1 MQVWSKRYNNMDN
14 MNCMISRRHFSALAG
29 ASLAMATVPSL
40 AQNGRPKLALVLGAG
55 SARGFAHIGVIKAL
69 DAAGIKPDLIVGASA
84 GSVIGVFYAAGYTG
98 LQMEEVAMKV
108 RDADVIDAASN
119 TKRGLI
125 GGEALQKLINNFVKD
140 KPIEALKTPFI
151 AMATNLRTGDSVP
164 LRLGDAGQ
172 AVRASSSMP
181 GIFLPTMIGGME
193 LVDGAISSPLPVTVA
208 RQMGAETV
216 VAIDVGAAPQ
226 NANAAGI
233 YEIVMQSFEIM
244 GLSISKLEGQ
254 KADVLIKPNVGGFSG
269 SDFGNRAQF
278 IAAGFTAGQ
287 RAIEQIKMAQNSNYK
302 KRK

>member
-1 MQVWSKRYNNMDN
+1 MLN
-14 MNCMISRRHFSALAG
+14 RRLFTSALGG
-29 ASLAMATVPSL
+29 AIAAVSSASF
-40 AQNGRPKLALVLGAG
+40 AQSGARPKLALVLGAG

-69 DAAGIKPDLIVGASA
+69 DAAGIRPDLIVGASA

-98 LQMEEVAMKV
+98 AQMEDVAMKV
-108 RDADVIDAASN
+108 RDADVIDNASN

-125 GGEALQKLINNFVKD
+125 AGEALQKLINNFVKD

-151 AMATNLRTGDSVP
+151 ATATNLKTGDLIQLKS
-164 LRLGDAGQ
+164 GDAGQ

-181 GIFLPTMIGGME
+181 GVFLPMTLNNME

-216 VAIDVGAAPQ
+216 IAVDVGAAPQ
-226 NANAAGI
+226 NAHAAGI

-244 GLSISKLEGQ
+244 GLSLAKLEGQ
-254 KADVLIKPNVGGFSG
+254 KADVLIKPNVAAFSG
-269 SDFGNRAQF
+269 SDFSNRAQL
-278 IAAGFTAGQ
+278 IAAGYVAGQ
-287 RAIEQIKMAQNSNYK
+287 RAVEQIRMAQNGGR

>member
-1 MQVWSKRYNNMDN
+1 
-14 MNCMISRRHFSALAG
+14 MISRRHFSALVG
-29 ASLAMATVPSL
+29 ASLATAAAPSL

-119 TKRGLI
+119 TKRGLV

-140 KPIEALKTPFI
+140 KPIEALKIPFI

>member
-1 MQVWSKRYNNMDN
+1 
-14 MNCMISRRHFSALAG
+14 MISRRHFSALVG
-29 ASLAMATVPSL
+29 ASLATAAAPSL

-119 TKRGLI
+119 TKRGLV

>member
-1 MQVWSKRYNNMDN
+1 
-14 MNCMISRRHFSALAG
+14 MISRRHFSALVG
-29 ASLAMATVPSL
+29 ASLATAAAPSMAQS
-40 AQNGRPKLALVLGAG
+40 GRPKLALVLGAG

-119 TKRGLI
+119 TKRGLV